1 MAAFKGPTEAAAD
14 DKEATDA
21 MLATT
26 VIGGVTVATDDDD
39 DDRDEQCGIGPCR
52 SKWMQVFASKQVF
65 LATFCFSW
73 VLQGMFSTYFVSV
86 ITTLEKLFQLQSKTM
101 GLVLS
106 ATEIGQIGSSLLLTY
121 YGGQGHRPRWIA
133 SSMVLFGVAAFTCSS
148 PHFLFGHHQ
157 YSSSASMMGRD
168 VAGSDGNSSTDYY
181 PSNVCVAPDL
191 NIGDSGSARPP
202 VQQHDMCEQNELT
215 EQLEQSR
222 NTQIVLAIFFTSL
235 LGVGIGQ
242 TAVYTLGIPFIDD
255 NVASRESPLY
265 FSITIGVRILGPSFG
280 FLLGALCT
288 SLYADLSNE
297 PNMDTNN
304 PRWVGAWWLG
314 LVGISATLLLASV
327 PMFAFPKR
335 LPGPSSASN
344 ATLKKQ
350 HPPQRA
356 VNGCAEPSLSS
367 PPPPPYNGRSAVP
380 KAPKLKD
387 FPTAVKRLLK
397 NDMLMYRTASSVF
410 HLLPLAGIYTFL
422 PKYFE
427 SQFHFPTHTA
437 NMVTGIY
444 GIMVMG
450 IGIIIS
456 GIFILKKNPNARA
469 VAAWIAFTALA
480 YAIGMCIL
488 MFFGCPTTNITGLR
502 YDELNQP
509 KFESPCSDQCVCDE
523 ELFSPICGVDGI
535 TYFSACHAGCRNR
548 TSGKEYI
555 SGYKFTDCQCMNTN
569 ATEAY
574 PGPCKD
580 DCDDSGFWYIALFSL
595 FVFIHSTSEVGSML
609 LILRCVHPQ
618 DKAMA
623 LGLIQFAIG
632 LFGNVPCPILYGAVV
647 DSACL
652 IWEMTCGKQGAC
664 SLYNSDSFRIFYHG
678 VTGILMMC
686 AFFVDIIVW
695 YKAGSINFEEDRQLP
710 VNEEELSQ
718 LTPITDKTETTV

>member
-1 MAAFKGPTEAAAD
+1 MAAFKGRTGTAADEKEAA
-14 DKEATDA
+14 DA
-21 MLATT
+21 MLATA
-26 VIGGVTVATDDDD
+26 VIGDGYRNAGGAAVAAGDDDD
-39 DDRDEQCGIGPCR
+39 DDEDVQCGIGPCR

-133 SSMVLFGVAAFTCSS
+133 SSMVLFGVATFACSS

-157 YSSSASMMGRD
+157 YSPASAAM
-168 VAGSDGNSSTDYY
+168 AGGGFAGPAGGNATAAADYY
-181 PSNVCVAPDL
+181 PSNVCVPPDVTA
-191 NIGDSGSARPP
+191 GQTGAQPQ
-202 VQQHDMCEQNELT
+202 VQHEMCEQNELS

-314 LVGISATLLLASV
+314 LVGISATLLLTSV

-335 LPGPSSASN
+335 LPSPSSACN
-344 ATLKKQ
+344 GGALKKQ
-350 HPPQRA
+350 HPP
-356 VNGCAEPSLSS
+356 PSYDGL
-367 PPPPPYNGRSAVP
+367 SAVP

-437 NMVTGIY
+437 NMVTGMKLY
-444 GIMVMG
+444 
-450 IGIIIS
+450 
-456 GIFILKKNPNARA
+456 
-469 VAAWIAFTALA
+469 
-480 YAIGMCIL
+480 Y
-488 MFFGCPTTNITGLR
+488 NI
-502 YDELNQP
+502 
-509 KFESPCSDQCVCDE
+509 
-523 ELFSPICGVDGI
+523 
-535 TYFSACHAGCRNR
+535 NR
-548 TSGKEYI
+548 
-555 SGYKFTDCQCMNTN
+555 D
-569 ATEAY
+569 
-574 PGPCKD
+574 
-580 DCDDSGFWYIALFSL
+580 
-595 FVFIHSTSEVGSML
+595 
-609 LILRCVHPQ
+609 
-618 DKAMA
+618 
-623 LGLIQFAIG
+623 
-632 LFGNVPCPILYGAVV
+632 
-647 DSACL
+647 
-652 IWEMTCGKQGAC
+652 
-664 SLYNSDSFRIFYHG
+664 
-678 VTGILMMC
+678 
-686 AFFVDIIVW
+686 
-695 YKAGSINFEEDRQLP
+695 
-710 VNEEELSQ
+710 
-718 LTPITDKTETTV
+718 

>member
-1 MAAFKGPTEAAAD
+1 VQHSEPYATTTTTTTTVQQSLSRTAVTSAQREMAAFKGPTGTAAD
-14 DKEATDA
+14 DKEAADS

-26 VIGGVTVATDDDD
+26 VIGDRNVAVVDARGGGDDDD
-39 DDRDEQCGIGPCR
+39 DDVQCGIGPCR

-133 SSMVLFGVAAFTCSS
+133 SSMVLFGVATFACSS

-157 YSSSASMMGRD
+157 YSPASNMGGGGF
-168 VAGSDGNSSTDYY
+168 AGSEGNATNLADYY
-181 PSNVCVAPDL
+181 PSNVCVPPDL
-191 NIGDSGSARPP
+191 TAGQTSPRPL
-202 VQQHDMCEQNELT
+202 VQHEMCEQNELS

-222 NTQIVLAIFFTSL
+222 NTQIVLVIFFTSL

-288 SLYADLSNE
+288 SLYADLSSE

-314 LVGISATLLLASV
+314 LVGISATLLLTSI

-335 LPGPSSASN
+335 LSSPPSACN
-344 ATLKKQ
+344 GAVKKQ
-350 HPPQRA
+350 HPP
-356 VNGCAEPSLSS
+356 
-367 PPPPPYNGRSAVP
+367 PYDGLPAVP

-437 NMVTGIY
+437 NMVTG
-444 GIMVMG
+444 
-450 IGIIIS
+450 
-456 GIFILKKNPNARA
+456 
-469 VAAWIAFTALA
+469 T
-480 YAIGMCIL
+480 
-488 MFFGCPTTNITGLR
+488 
-502 YDELNQP
+502 
-509 KFESPCSDQCVCDE
+509 
-523 ELFSPICGVDGI
+523 
-535 TYFSACHAGCRNR
+535 
-548 TSGKEYI
+548 
-555 SGYKFTDCQCMNTN
+555 
-569 ATEAY
+569 
-574 PGPCKD
+574 
-580 DCDDSGFWYIALFSL
+580 
-595 FVFIHSTSEVGSML
+595 
-609 LILRCVHPQ
+609 
-618 DKAMA
+618 
-623 LGLIQFAIG
+623 
-632 LFGNVPCPILYGAVV
+632 
-647 DSACL
+647 
-652 IWEMTCGKQGAC
+652 
-664 SLYNSDSFRIFYHG
+664 
-678 VTGILMMC
+678 
-686 AFFVDIIVW
+686 
-695 YKAGSINFEEDRQLP
+695 
-710 VNEEELSQ
+710 
-718 LTPITDKTETTV
+718 

>member
-1 MAAFKGPTEAAAD
+1 MAAFKGKTGTTAD
-14 DKEATDA
+14 DKEVTDS

-26 VIGGVTVATDDDD
+26 VVGGVTTITDDDDDD
-39 DDRDEQCGIGPCR
+39 DDRDVQCGIGPCR

-133 SSMVLFGVAAFTCSS
+133 SSMVLFGVAAFACSS

-157 YSSSASMMGRD
+157 YSPSTSMMGGG
-168 VAGSDGNSSTDYY
+168 VAGSAENSTTDYY
-181 PSNVCVAPDL
+181 ASNVCVAPDL
-191 NIGDSGSARPP
+191 NIGGNGSARPP
-202 VQQHDMCEQNELT
+202 VQQHDMCEQNELS

-235 LGVGIGQ
+235 LGVGIAQ

-288 SLYADLSNE
+288 SLYADLSSE

-350 HPPQRA
+350 HPPHRA
-356 VNGCAEPSLSS
+356 VNGCAEASLSS
-367 PPPPPYNGRSAVP
+367 PPPPPYDGLSAVP
-380 KAPKLKD
+380 TAPRLKD
-387 FPTAVKRLLK
+387 FPTAVKRLLR

-488 MFFGCPTTNITGLR
+488 MFFGCPTTNISGLQ

-548 TSGKEYI
+548 TFGKEY
-555 SGYKFTDCQCMNTN
+555 SASYKFTDCQCMMTN

-574 PGPCKD
+574 PGSCKD
-580 DCDDSGFWYIALFSL
+580 DCEDSGFWYIALFSL

-678 VTGILMMC
+678 NIRRR
-686 AFFVDIIVW
+686 
-695 YKAGSINFEEDRQLP
+695 SIWGH
-710 VNEEELSQ
+710 
-718 LTPITDKTETTV
+718 

>member
-1 MAAFKGPTEAAAD
+1 MAAFKGRTGTTAAD
-14 DKEATDA
+14 DKETADA
-21 MLATT
+21 VSATT
-26 VIGGVTVATDDDD
+26 VVGDGCCNVAVVTATAASATGDDDGD
-39 DDRDEQCGIGPCR
+39 VQCGIGPCR

-133 SSMVLFGVAAFTCSS
+133 SSMVLFGVAAFACSS
-148 PHFLFGHHQ
+148 PHFLFGNHQ
-157 YSSSASMMGRD
+157 YSPAAASMGGGSGL
-168 VAGSDGNSSTDYY
+168 AGSAGNATTAADYY
-181 PSNVCVAPDL
+181 PSNVCVPPDL
-191 NIGDSGSARPP
+191 ANGHASPQP
-202 VQQHDMCEQNELT
+202 LVQHEMCEQNELS

-222 NTQIVLAIFFTSL
+222 NTQIVLVIFFTSL

-314 LVGISATLLLASV
+314 LVGISATLLLTSI

-335 LPGPSSASN
+335 LPEPSSACN
-344 ATLKKQ
+344 GALKKQ
-350 HPPQRA
+350 HPP
-356 VNGCAEPSLSS
+356 
-367 PPPPPYNGRSAVP
+367 PYDGISAIP
-380 KAPKLKD
+380 KTPKLKD

-488 MFFGCPTTNITGLR
+488 MFFGCPTTNITGMQ

-509 KFESPCSDQCVCDE
+509 KFVSPCSDHCVCDE
-523 ELFSPICGVDGI
+523 EMFSPICGVDGI
-535 TYFSACHAGCRNR
+535 TYFSACHAGCRNQ
-548 TSGKEYI
+548 TFGKQY
-555 SGYKFTDCQCMNTN
+555 SVGYKFTDCQCMNN
-569 ATEAY
+569 NVTEAY
-574 PGPCKD
+574 PGSCKD
-580 DCDDSGFWYIALFSL
+580 DCEDSGFWYIALFSL

-678 VTGILMMC
+678 VTGLLMMC

-695 YKAGSINFEEDRQLP
+695 YKAGSINFEDDHHMS